1 MPAKYT
7 NDQTKALRRSILWRT
22 IINAVLFT
30 VVFAAA
36 FLIVELL
43 KPSLSNFV
51 FYSLLGGMDYTLY
64 NALSTLYYFG
74 AALGYLFG
82 IILIIRAGINR
93 ALRYFDALFEAV
105 GGMLTHDD
113 APIDLPSELSTT
125 ALALNN
131 IQAERERSER
141 AAKAAE
147 QRKNELVVYL
157 AHDIKTPLTSIVGY
171 LTLLAESPDMPIETR
186 ARYASIT
193 LEKAYRLE
201 ELIEEFFEIT
211 RYNLQTI
218 PIERSRFD
226 VTLFCQQ
233 VIDEFYPQAAARSL
247 SIELDA
253 PEELP
258 TFADAN
264 RLSRVF
270 NNVLKNAL
278 AYADEGSTVDVHVGE
293 SVIGTTNW
301 LKIMVVN
308 RGREITPEHLDRI
321 FEKFYRGDDARTTS
335 SGGAGLGLAIAREIA
350 RAHGGDI
357 TAASENGM
365 TSFAIWIPQAG
376 F

>member
-147 QRKNELVVYL
+147 QRK
-157 AHDIKTPLTSIVGY
+157 K
-171 LTLLAESPDMPIETR
+171 
-186 ARYASIT
+186 
-193 LEKAYRLE
+193 
-201 ELIEEFFEIT
+201 
-211 RYNLQTI
+211 
-218 PIERSRFD
+218 
-226 VTLFCQQ
+226 
-233 VIDEFYPQAAARSL
+233 
-247 SIELDA
+247 
-253 PEELP
+253 
-258 TFADAN
+258 
-264 RLSRVF
+264 
-270 NNVLKNAL
+270 
-278 AYADEGSTVDVHVGE
+278 
-293 SVIGTTNW
+293 
-301 LKIMVVN
+301 
-308 RGREITPEHLDRI
+308 
-321 FEKFYRGDDARTTS
+321 
-335 SGGAGLGLAIAREIA
+335 
-350 RAHGGDI
+350 
-357 TAASENGM
+357 
-365 TSFAIWIPQAG
+365 
-376 F
+376 

>member
-1 MPAKYT
+1 MKYAH
-7 NDQTKALRRSILWRT
+7 DQTKALRRSILWRT
-22 IINAVLFT
+22 IINAVVFT
-30 VVFAAA
+30 AVFGLAFFFVEA
-36 FLIVELL
+36 FL
-43 KPSLSNFV
+43 KASLSNFL
-51 FYSLLGGMDYTLY
+51 FYSILGGVNYTLY
-64 NALSTLYYFG
+64 NLLSTLYYLLVV
-74 AALGYLFG
+74 LGYLVG
-82 IILIIRAGINR
+82 LILIIRAGIHR
-93 ALRYFDALFEAV
+93 ALRYFDELFEAV
-105 GGMLTHDD
+105 EGMLSEDGELVNLS
-113 APIDLPSELSTT
+113 PDLSMT
-125 ALALNN
+125 AIALNS
-131 IQAERERSER
+131 IQMERERSDR

-157 AHDIKTPLTSIVGY
+157 AHDIKTPLTSIIGY
-171 LTLLAESPDMPIETR
+171 LTMLSESPDMPIETR

-193 LEKAYRLE
+193 LDKAYRLE

-233 VIDEFYPQAAARSL
+233 VIDEFYPQAASRSL
-247 SIELDA
+247 TIELDA

-278 AYADEGSTVDVHVGE
+278 SYAEEGSTVVVSAAECPMDA
-293 SVIGTTNW
+293 TNW
-301 LKIMVVN
+301 LKIMVTN
-308 RGREITPEHLDRI
+308 KGREITPEHLDRI
-321 FEKFYRGDDARTTS
+321 FEKFYRGDDARTTA

-357 TAASENGM
+357 TAASAGGM